1 VPVRL
6 RPSDVG
12 VFAVLV
18 VAGLLFVVSATTA
31 RGTQLRTDRGDAVGF
46 VRSEQARFAAK
57 LDELARLRREVEER
71 TRAEAGGSAVVSRLK
86 TSADALAPQAGLG
99 PVMGPA
105 LTVVLNDAPRRGTLP
120 GSARPDDLV
129 VHQQDVQAVVNAL
142 WLGGAEAMMLMDQ
155 RVISTSA
162 VRCVGNTLLLQGRV
176 YSPPYRITAIGNVQ
190 RMRNA
195 LDSSAAVQVYKEFV
209 TVFQLGYEVS
219 DAGDTTFPAFA
230 GSLDLRYAMP
240 LPVPSPSASP
250 GASTPSPGAS
260 SPSIT
265 GSAPASASATA
276 TPTGPASPSRTP

>member
-1 VPVRL
+1 VRGIPVRL
-6 RPSDVG
+6 RLTNVG

-18 VAGLLFVVSATTA
+18 VAGVLFVVSATTA

-46 VRSEQARFAAK
+46 VRSEQARYAAK
-57 LDELARLRREVEER
+57 LEELARLHREVEER
-71 TRAEAGGSAVVSRLK
+71 TRAEAGGSAVVRRLK
-86 TSADALAPQAGLG
+86 TDADALAPQAGLG
-99 PVMGPA
+99 PVVGPA
-105 LTVVLNDAPRRGTLP
+105 LTVVLDDAPRRGTLP

-190 RMRNA
+190 GMRNA
-195 LDSSAAVQVYKEFV
+195 LDTSAAVQVYKEFV
-209 TVFQLGYEVS
+209 SVFQLGYDVKE
-219 DAGDTTFPAFA
+219 AGDTTFPAFT
-230 GSLDLRYAMP
+230 GSLDLRYAK
-240 LPVPSPSASP
+240 PVPSSSPSP

-260 SPSIT
+260 SPAS
-265 GSAPASASATA
+265 PAATA
-276 TPTGPASPSRTP
+276 TPPGPVSPSRTP

>member
-1 VPVRL
+1 VRVVPLRVRPANL
-6 RPSDVG
+6 G

-46 VRSEQARFAAK
+46 VRSEQARYAAK
-57 LDELARLRREVEER
+57 LEELARLRREVDER
-71 TRAEAGGSAVVSRLK
+71 TRAEAGGSAVVRRLK
-86 TSADALAPQAGLG
+86 TSTDALSPQAGLA
-99 PVMGPA
+99 PVTGPA
-105 LTVVLNDAPRRGTLP
+105 LTVVLDDAPRRGTLP

-176 YSPPYRITAIGNVQ
+176 YSPPYRITAIGDLEG
-190 RMRNA
+190 MRAA

-209 TVFQLGYEVS
+209 NVFQLGYEVK
-219 DAGDTTFPAFA
+219 DVGETTFPAFT
-230 GSLDLRYAMP
+230 GSLDLRYAEPVP
-240 LPVPSPSASP
+240 LPSPSPSA
-250 GASTPSPGAS
+250 GAS
-260 SPSIT
+260 SP
-265 GSAPASASATA
+265 PARPSGPSTPGTPA
-276 TPTGPASPSRTP
+276 TPGTPSSTP